1 MAPPPVPTSELGA
14 ALEAQPPV
22 AEAMAREGDGDEGG
36 DTESC
41 WETYETLPKSEMHFD
56 VAQDKWFKDEACAR
70 SFAAKEAAQ
79 PRSSQRAP
87 PSCCCGLLKS
97 DFAHKVK
104 AKVRKADGSVE
115 SVLATVYCWGGCCAP
130 PMLPEFTFEIEQQ
143 ITPPICA
150 SSASPTS
157 TAPTWAPA
165 HHRGI
170 GRARGGGIGRRTSSF
185 AHMCCWGACP
195 DCCCFHLCC
204 RS

>member
-1 MAPPPVPTSELGA
+1 MAPPPVPTSELGG

-56 VAQDKWFKDEACAR
+56 VAQDKWFKDEASAR

-87 PSCCCGLLKS
+87 PTCCCGLLKS

-143 ITPPICA
+143 ITLNVTEA
-150 SSASPTS
+150 
-157 TAPTWAPA
+157 
-165 HHRGI
+165 I
-170 GRARGGGIGRRTSSF
+170 GARRTISF
-185 AHMCCWGACP
+185 GRVCCWGACP
-195 DCCCFHLCC
+195 GRVCCCC
-204 RS
+204 RR